1 MRSWTCGKL
10 SVSQGFGMTFKVD
23 MHSQQHWRFGCP
35 LTTQG
40 CRPIRHRWCRLA
52 PRMSCA
58 FPSSLPVIPVW
69 VAAWR
74 VALQIRPGFAW
85 TTLSNKRQWNTGS
98 SRGCS
103 QKNFSE
109 PLYFYRPFGDSSA
122 ISSSILKRESTP
134 PVGLV
139 CGWIWKRET
148 QTLIGK
154 VDVPHIVLFF
164 INIST
169 VMLFSNSWTKT
180 QLFLSCL
187 QFWLCQTHLQH
198 FKAHWASRLHTQW
211 DTVHQVTRS

>member
-1 MRSWTCGKL
+1 MVSTGSQNELCFSKL
-10 SVSQGFGMTFKVD
+10 
-23 MHSQQHWRFGCP
+23 
-35 LTTQG
+35 
-40 CRPIRHRWCRLA
+40 
-52 PRMSCA
+52 
-58 FPSSLPVIPVW
+58 PSSHSCVSRGVTCCSPNQ
-69 VAAWR
+69 AR
-74 VALQIRPGFAW
+74 FAW

-98 SRGCS
+98 SRVCS

-169 VMLFSNSWTKT
+169 VMLFSSSWTKT

>member
-1 MRSWTCGKL
+1 MVSTGSQNELCFSKL
-10 SVSQGFGMTFKVD
+10 
-23 MHSQQHWRFGCP
+23 
-35 LTTQG
+35 
-40 CRPIRHRWCRLA
+40 
-52 PRMSCA
+52 
-58 FPSSLPVIPVW
+58 PSSHSCVSRGVTCCSPNQ
-69 VAAWR
+69 AR
-74 VALQIRPGFAW
+74 FAW
-85 TTLSNKRQWNTGS
+85 TTLSNKHQWNAGS
-98 SRGCS
+98 SQGCS